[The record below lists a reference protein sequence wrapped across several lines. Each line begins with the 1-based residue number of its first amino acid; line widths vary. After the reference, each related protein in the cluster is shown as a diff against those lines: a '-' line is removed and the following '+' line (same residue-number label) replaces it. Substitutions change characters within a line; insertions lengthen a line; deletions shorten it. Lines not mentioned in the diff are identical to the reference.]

1 MAIASPNSS
10 ASGSTSVS
18 QSGSSSSAGPLAV
31 VTTLFFMWGFLTC
44 LNDIL
49 VPHLKPIFDLNYTR
63 VMLIQFAFFGAYF
76 LISIPSAWII
86 DWIGYQRSMG
96 AGLLTKG
103 GGALLFVPAASVP
116 AYPLFLFALIV
127 LAAGITCLQVAAN
140 PYVTVLGK
148 PETAS
153 SRLNL
158 TQAFNSLGTFLAPFF
173 GGLFILS
180 VAPKAIEEIRA
191 LAPDAL
197 QVYRLHEAATVKT
210 PYVGLGIALVVLA
223 VAIGSFK
230 LPKIPQ
236 AQHQIGEKVDDSIWK
251 HPNLIFGAI
260 GIFVYVGAEVSIGSF
275 LVNYFTQPEIGGL
288 TEQLAASFVAL
299 YWGGAM
305 VGRFFGSAL
314 LSGAKATYMGLAS
327 VGGVLFFLIS
337 SWVANTWADKLVAP
351 VGHFGLVAFLWVIVS
366 ILVHARPLFALVAVV
381 AAILGIGTIARGG
394 RLAPTT
400 GLLLGICAVCAAARV
415 AISML
420 TTGYTAMYSIILVG
434 FFNSIMF
441 PSIFTLGVAE
451 LGPLTG
457 DGSGVM
463 IMAIVGGALIPVAQG
478 AIADRIGIHHAFFL
492 PVICYLYIL
501 FFALS
506 GSKPNSQRY
515 AKA

>member
-1 MAIASPNSS
+1 MAIVSPNSS
-10 ASGSTSVS
+10 TPTSVS
-18 QSGSSSSAGPLAV
+18 NPSTSYTLPLAI
-31 VTTLFFMWGFLTC
+31 VTSLFFMWGFLTC

-49 VPHLKPIFDLNYTR
+49 VPHLKSIFDLDYTEI
-63 VMLIQFAFFGAYF
+63 MLIQFAFFGAYF
-76 LISIPSAWII
+76 VFSIPSAKII
-86 DWIGYQRSMG
+86 DWMGYQRSMV
-96 AGLLTKG
+96 AGLLTMG
-103 GGALLFVPAASVP
+103 LGAFLFVPAALAPS
-116 AYPLFLFALIV
+116 YPLFLVALIV

-180 VAPKAIEEIRA
+180 AAPKTIEQVRA
-191 LAPDAL
+191 LAPEAL
-197 QVYRLHEAATVKT
+197 HAYRVHEAATVKV
-210 PYVGLGIALVVLA
+210 PYVGLGIALVLLA

-236 AQHQIGEKVDDSIWK
+236 AQHKVGEKVNDSIWK
-251 HPNLIFGAI
+251 HPNLVFGAI
-260 GIFVYVGAEVSIGSF
+260 GIFVYVGAEVAIGSF
-275 LVNYFTQPEIGGL
+275 LVNYFVQPDIGGL
-288 TEQLAASFVAL
+288 TEKAAASFVAF

-305 VGRFFGSAL
+305 VGRFIGSGL
-314 LSGAKATYMGLAS
+314 LQKM
-327 VGGVLFFLIS
+327 
-337 SWVANTWADKLVAP
+337 K
-351 VGHFGLVAFLWVIVS
+351 
-366 ILVHARPLFALVAVV
+366 
-381 AAILGIGTIARGG
+381 
-394 RLAPTT
+394 T
-400 GLLLGICAVCAAARV
+400 GLLLGICSVCAAALV
-415 AISML
+415 TISML
-420 TTGYTAMYSIILVG
+420 SFGHFAMYSIILVG

-457 DGSGVM
+457 DGSGIL
-463 IMAIVGGALIPVAQG
+463 IMAIVGGALIPLAQG

-506 GSKPNSQRY
+506 GSKPNSERH
-515 AKA
+515 AGA

>member
-1 MAIASPNSS
+1 MAIASPNTDTVV
-10 ASGSTSVS
+10 APGTG
-18 QSGSSSSAGPLAV
+18 QSYGAPLAT

-49 VPHLKPIFDLNYTR
+49 VPHLKSIFDLNYTK

-76 LISIPSAWII
+76 IFSIPSAKVI
-86 DWIGYQRSMG
+86 DWIGYQRSMV
-96 AGLLTKG
+96 AGLLTMG
-103 GGALLFVPAASVP
+103 LGAFLFVPAASVP
-116 AYPLFLFALIV
+116 SYPLFLGALIV

-173 GGLFILS
+173 GGLFILTA
-180 VAPKAIEEIRA
+180 APNMAEIRA

-197 QVYRLHEAATVKT
+197 QAFRVQEAATVKM
-210 PYVGLGIALVVLA
+210 PYVGLGIALVILA
-223 VAIGSFK
+223 IAIGSFK
-230 LPKIPQ
+230 LPKIEH
-236 AQHQIGEKVDDSIWK
+236 AQHQLGQKVNDSIWK

-260 GIFVYVGAEVSIGSF
+260 AIFVYVGAEVSIGSF
-275 LVNYFTQPEIGGL
+275 LVNYFGQPEIGGL
-288 TEQLAASFVAL
+288 TEKVAASFVAF

-305 VGRFFGSAL
+305 VGRFIGSAL
-314 LSGAKATYMGLAS
+314 LQKMKTG
-327 VGGVLFFLIS
+327 
-337 SWVANTWADKLVAP
+337 
-351 VGHFGLVAFLWVIVS
+351 
-366 ILVHARPLFALVAVV
+366 
-381 AAILGIGTIARGG
+381 
-394 RLAPTT
+394 
-400 GLLLGICAVCAAARV
+400 GLLGVCAVCAAGLV
-415 AISML
+415 TISML
-420 TTGYTAMYSIILVG
+420 TSGHAAMYSIILVG

-463 IMAIVGGALIPVAQG
+463 IMAIVGGAIVPVAQG
-478 AIADRIGIHHAFFL
+478 WIADHIGIHHAFFL

-506 GSKPNSQRY
+506 GSKPNSERY

>member
-1 MAIASPNSS
+1 MAIAAPNTS
-10 ASGSTSVS
+10 ATTSTPGTE
-18 QSGSSSSAGPLAV
+18 QSYLAPLAT

-49 VPHLKPIFDLNYTR
+49 VPHLKSIFDLSYAKI
-63 VMLIQFAFFGAYF
+63 MLIQFAFFGAYF
-76 LISIPSAWII
+76 VFSLPSAKLV
-86 DWIGYQRSMG
+86 DWIGYQRSMVV
-96 AGLLTKG
+96 GLLTMG
-103 GGALLFVPAASVP
+103 LGAFLFVPAASVP
-116 AYPLFLFALIV
+116 SYPLFLGALIV

-173 GGLFILS
+173 GGLLILS
-180 VAPKAIEEIRA
+180 AAPKTMDEIRA
-191 LAPDAL
+191 MAPDLL
-197 QVYRLHEAATVKT
+197 QAYRLHEAATVKT

-230 LPKIPQ
+230 LPKIEH
-236 AQHQIGEKVDDSIWK
+236 AQRQVGVKVNDSIWT
-251 HPNLIFGAI
+251 PPSLIFGAI
-260 GIFVYVGAEVSIGSF
+260 GIFVYVGGEVSIGSF

-288 TEQLAASFVAL
+288 TEKVAASFVAF

-305 VGRFFGSAL
+305 VGRFIGSAL
-314 LSGAKATYMGLAS
+314 LQK
-327 VGGVLFFLIS
+327 IS
-337 SWVANTWADKLVAP
+337 T
-351 VGHFGLVAFLWVIVS
+351 
-366 ILVHARPLFALVAVV
+366 
-381 AAILGIGTIARGG
+381 RG
-394 RLAPTT
+394 
-400 GLLLGICAVCAAARV
+400 LLGICAVCAAALV

-420 TTGYTAMYSIILVG
+420 TTGHTAMYSIILVG

-457 DGSGVM
+457 DGSGIM
-463 IMAIVGGALIPVAQG
+463 IMAIVGGAIVPVAQG
-478 AIADRIGIHHAFFL
+478 WIADHIGIHHAFFL
-492 PVICYLYIL
+492 PVLCYLYIL

-506 GSKPNSQRY
+506 GSKPNSQRH
-515 AKA
+515 AKT

>member
-1 MAIASPNSS
+1 MAIAAPNT
-10 ASGSTSVS
+10 GTSVTAS
-18 QSGSSSSAGPLAV
+18 SPGQSYGVPLAT

-49 VPHLKPIFDLNYTR
+49 VPHLKSIFDLNYTK

-76 LISIPSAWII
+76 IFSIPSAKII
-86 DWIGYQRSMG
+86 DWIGYQRSMVL
-96 AGLLTKG
+96 GLLTMG
-103 GGALLFVPAASVP
+103 VGAFLFVPAASAP
-116 AYPLFLFALIV
+116 SYPLFLGALIV

-173 GGLFILS
+173 GGLFILTA
-180 VAPKAIEEIRA
+180 APDMKAIRA

-197 QVYRLHEAATVKT
+197 QAFRLHEAATVKT

-223 VAIGSFK
+223 IAIGSFK
-230 LPKIPQ
+230 LPKIEH
-236 AQHQIGEKVDDSIWK
+236 AQHRVGEKVSDSIWK

-275 LVNYFTQPEIGGL
+275 LVNYFGQPEIGGL
-288 TEQLAASFVAL
+288 TEKIAASFVAF

-305 VGRFFGSAL
+305 LGRFIGSNFL
-314 LSGAKATYMGLAS
+314 GGAKAKVMSLVTGISIALILLSYPIESHMPPGYQPGVPNLTWLAW
-327 VGGVLFFLIS
+327 L
-337 SWVANTWADKLVAP
+337 LVA
-351 VGHFGLVAFLWVIVS
+351 G
-366 ILVHARPLFALVAVV
+366 RPLFILVAIATATIAVV
-381 AAILGIGTIARGG
+381 AALRGG
-394 RLAPTT
+394 KATANT
-400 GLLLGICAVCAAARV
+400 GMLLGICAICTSALV

-420 TTGYTAMYSIILVG
+420 SNGHMAMWSVLLVG

-457 DGSGVM
+457 DASGVM
-463 IMAIVGGALIPVAQG
+463 IMAIVGGAILPVAQG
-478 AIADRIGIHHAFFL
+478 WIADHIGIHHAFFL

-501 FFALS
+501 FFALN
-506 GSKPNSQRY
+506 GSKPNSERY
-515 AKA
+515 GRMQASLSS

>member
-1 MAIASPNSS
+1 M
-10 ASGSTSVS
+10 GL
-18 QSGSSSSAGPLAV
+18 G
-31 VTTLFFMWGFLTC
+31 
-44 LNDIL
+44 
-49 VPHLKPIFDLNYTR
+49 
-63 VMLIQFAFFGAYF
+63 AF
-76 LISIPSAWII
+76 
-86 DWIGYQRSMG
+86 
-96 AGLLTKG
+96 
-103 GGALLFVPAASVP
+103 LFVPAASVP
-116 AYPLFLFALIV
+116 SFPLFLGALIV

-140 PYVTVLGK
+140 PYVTVLGR

-173 GGLFILS
+173 GGLLILS
-180 VAPKAIEEIRA
+180 SAPKSMDEIRA
-191 LAPDAL
+191 MAPDAL

-210 PYVGLGIALVVLA
+210 PYVGLGIALVLLA

-230 LPKIPQ
+230 LPTIPH
-236 AQHQIGEKVDDSIWK
+236 AQHKVGEKVNDSIWK

-260 GIFVYVGAEVSIGSF
+260 AIFVYVGGEVAIGSF
-275 LVNYFTQPEIGGL
+275 LVNYFTQPEIAGL
-288 TEQLAASFVAL
+288 TEKVAASFVAF

-305 VGRFFGSAL
+305 VGRFIGSAL
-314 LSGAKATYMGLAS
+314 LQK
-327 VGGVLFFLIS
+327 
-337 SWVANTWADKLVAP
+337 
-351 VGHFGLVAFLWVIVS
+351 VS
-366 ILVHARPLFALVAVV
+366 TR
-381 AAILGIGTIARGG
+381 
-394 RLAPTT
+394 
-400 GLLLGICAVCAAARV
+400 GLLGVCAVCAAALV

-420 TTGYTAMYSIILVG
+420 TTGHTAMYSIILVG

-463 IMAIVGGALIPVAQG
+463 IMAIVGGAIIPVAQG

-506 GSKPNSQRY
+506 GSRPNSQRY
-515 AKA
+515 AKV